1 MMKAM
6 RKLCAAALSLALAA
20 AGSGCSFFGGDS
32 SNQSGSGTL
41 GEPAITNMTL
51 IGVSMPGAEGE
62 SEAGEALQA
71 LLKEAGYSV
80 ELAYAGGDSDT
91 QLRQLDAMMEDEC
104 VLLIVDAVDA
114 GAMEGYLE
122 ASVTPDVAVM
132 AYETYLDSDSILCY
146 LGTDYAAMG
155 KAQAEYLVETLQ
167 LDSEDAA
174 DKAFTLE
181 AVAGDTAVDE
191 LIYQGAMEV
200 LSPYVESGRLVIP
213 SGANT
218 YSAVRTRDA
227 AAYLE
232 RVLSAYYDDGTELD
246 ALVTTSNETA
256 NGALTAIANSYVGS
270 IYPLV
275 TGALCGLE
283 SAQWLNDGYLC
294 MSTLEPELDLAAQ
307 VVQLAAQFHTGE
319 AEDVLVEGSVVT
331 MDNFQELLIDT
342 GIYAISTAGTV
353 TYGAGEDSAPTA
365 DQADGEDA
373 DMVDLEGEGDID
385 PDHAAGSG
393 TDGEAGEDGQSDEDS
408 QSGEDG
414 QSGQDGEA
422 GADGQ

>member
-1 MMKAM
+1 MMKTM
-6 RKLCAAALSLALAA
+6 RKLCAAALSLGLVAV
-20 AGSGCSFFGGDS
+20 GSGCSFFGSDS
-32 SNQSGSGTL
+32 SNQSGSGTR
-41 GEPAITNMTL
+41 GESGAIMTL
-51 IGVSMPGAEGE
+51 IGLAMPGAEGE
-62 SEAGEALQA
+62 SEVGENLQA

-104 VLLIVDAVDA
+104 ALLIVDAVDA
-114 GAMEGYLE
+114 GAMEDYLD
-122 ASVTPDVAVM
+122 ANAVPGVAVM

-174 DKAFTLE
+174 DKVFTLE
-181 AVAGDTAVDE
+181 AVAGETAVDE

-200 LSPYVESGRLVIP
+200 LSPYVEAGRLTIP
-213 SGANT
+213 SGAAT
-218 YSAVRTRDA
+218 YSAVKTGDA
-227 AAYLE
+227 TAYLE
-232 RVLSAYYDDGTELD
+232 QVLSTYYDDETELD
-246 ALVTTSNETA
+246 ALVTTSNKTA
-256 NGALTAIANSYVGS
+256 DGALTAITNSYLGS

-307 VVQLAAQFHTGE
+307 AVQLAAQLRGGE

-342 GIYAISTAGTV
+342 GIYAISAAGAV
-353 TYGAGEDSAPTA
+353 TYGTGEDSAPA
-365 DQADGEDA
+365 PDQADGEDA

-385 PDHAAGSG
+385 PDHEAAPE
-393 TDGEAGEDGQSDEDS
+393 TDGEAGEDGQSN
-408 QSGEDG
+408 EDG
-414 QSGQDGEA
+414 QSSEDGEA